1 MSLVEEDT
9 LDKSIRL
16 IDQILQA
23 NYNTDSLG
31 ILQIQA
37 VSEEPGEFSLEDR
50 LLLYLSQLVVPK
62 VDNLYI
68 LLIKEAYTQ
77 ISTVYSSRD
86 KTYYLLQLYYYW
98 PRIQANI
105 DHYIQNYYDY
115 YKSYVPRDKT
125 PGYLYLLPIPEKP
138 QRYISVDFKSALKD
152 KSGFDNICIIID
164 QLSKQ
169 SISVLYY
176 KTVTAEQLVQLFI
189 SYIYYYY
196 SPSDSI
202 VSDHSP

>member
-16 IDQILQA
+16 IDWILQA
-23 NYNTDSLG
+23 NHNTDSLG

-50 LLLYLSQLVVPK
+50 LLLYSSQLVVPK

-68 LLIKEAYTQ
+68 LLIKEAYIQ
-77 ISTVYSSRD
+77 ISTTYPGRD
-86 KTYYLLQLYYYW
+86 KTYYLLRPYYYW
-98 PRIQANI
+98 PGIQADI
-105 DHYIQNYYDY
+105 DHYIRNYHDY
-115 YKSYVPRDKT
+115 HKSYIPRDKT

-138 QRYISVDFKSALKD
+138 WRYILVDFKSALKD
-152 KSGFDNICIIID
+152 KSGFDNICVIID

-176 KTVTAEQLVQLFI
+176 KIVTVE
-189 SYIYYYY
+189 
-196 SPSDSI
+196 
-202 VSDHSP
+202 